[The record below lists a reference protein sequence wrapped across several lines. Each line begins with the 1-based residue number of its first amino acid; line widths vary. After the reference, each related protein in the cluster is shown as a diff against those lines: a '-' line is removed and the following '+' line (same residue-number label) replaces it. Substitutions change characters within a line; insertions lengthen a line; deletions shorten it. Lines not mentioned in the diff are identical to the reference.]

1 MITPLLICGFLGA
14 GKTTLLSGLLNSKK
28 LQNKKVAL
36 LINDFGALPVDAAL
50 IPDGDHYVAKINKGN
65 IFCVC
70 VKTDLLKSF
79 EYIVSKINPDYLLI
93 EATGVAEPSDF
104 CSLLQ
109 SDFLK
114 ENFGSCSTVSV
125 VDALNFPK
133 LSKILTA
140 LSVQV
145 RVADYVIINKID
157 LVTPA
162 IVSEIRDSV
171 AEVNSTAEIFE
182 SVNCKIDFDKIF
194 DKKTNFIEK
203 DSHNL
208 CKAAPEY
215 TETYEFRSNQNISK
229 IEFYEFLNKFR
240 NDILRAKGVVDFN
253 GELLFVEVVNG
264 VVSSRH
270 KNLNL
275 ETEGFRSAISF
286 VLLKSKSNE
295 FYEAVAVFTSNF

>member
-14 GKTTLLSGLLNSKK
+14 GKTTLLSDLLNSKI

-50 IPDGDHYVAKINKGN
+50 IPEGDHYIAKINKGN

-79 EYIVSKINPDYLLI
+79 EYIVSEINPDYLLI

-104 CSLLQ
+104 SSLLQ
-109 SDFLK
+109 TDFLK
-114 ENFGSCSTVSV
+114 ENFENCSTVCV

-145 RVADYVIINKID
+145 RVADSVIINKTD
-157 LVTPA
+157 LVTTSA
-162 IVSEIRDSV
+162 VSEIKKSV
-171 AEVNSTAEIFE
+171 AEVNPTAEIFE
-182 SVNCKIDFDKIF
+182 AVKCKIDFDKIF
-194 DKKTNFIEK
+194 DKKIKSIEK
-203 DSHNL
+203 GSANL
-208 CKAAPEY
+208 CKTTPEY
-215 TETYEFRSNQNISK
+215 TETYEFRSNSKISK
-229 IEFYEFLNKFR
+229 IEFYEFLNEFR

-253 GELLFVEVVNG
+253 GELFFVEVVNG
-264 VVSSRH
+264 VVSSRRE
-270 KNLNL
+270 NLKL
-275 ETEGFRSAISF
+275 ETAGFRSAISF

-295 FYEAVAVFTSNF
+295 FYEAVANFT